1 MKGGVTAMAA
11 LAALSVAAA
20 SADPVPAAD
29 VHCHFITPGY
39 LALLERHDALM
50 DELYPIPAWSPE
62 ALGAFLDEAGI
73 GLAVLTSVAPQPHFG
88 DAAESAAACR
98 ELNDEA
104 ARLAA
109 ADPERLKWCAT
120 LPLPSVPEAVAEAE
134 RALDELGAAGVKL
147 PTNARGLYLG
157 DEALDPL
164 MAALDARG
172 AVAILHP
179 HRPEPFDAKL
189 ADGLPLAMFE
199 YPAETTRAL
208 ARLFAR
214 NVPARYP
221 NVKFIVPHAGAF
233 LPLALPRMR
242 AVHPIVRAKGYAG
255 EIDWDANLRSL
266 WFDLAGSPTAESV
279 RRLLALTTPD
289 RILYGS
295 DFPYAPAPALA
306 AGLAKLRAELAADPE
321 LAPHA
326 EAILAGNARR
336 LFASHAE
343 SAEFAE
349 PGPAVESH
357 AESAEFAEVS
367 DGAGSANP
375 PNLEP
380 SNLEPANMKTFE
392 PSLSNAIFRIAEIE
406 VKPEFLDAYLAAA
419 GDVGATSVREEP
431 GVLCIFP
438 MQDAEK
444 PTSIRIVE
452 IYRDE
457 AAYKAHLATPH
468 FLRYKTGTPHMID
481 SLRLAPMR
489 PLDPSIFPD
498 VFRKSPTPNTTAK

>member
-11 LAALSVAAA
+11 LAALSVAAV

-39 LALLERHDALM
+39 LALLERHGALM

-62 ALGAFLDEAGI
+62 ALGAFLDDAGI

-109 ADPERLKWCAT
+109 ADPARLKWCAT

-147 PTNARGLYLG
+147 PTNARRLYLG

-189 ADGLPLAMFE
+189 ADGLPLAMYE

-221 NVKFIVPHAGAF
+221 NVKFVVPHAGAF

-306 AGLAKLRAELAADPE
+306 AALGTLRKQLAADPE

-326 EAILAGNARR
+326 EAILGGNARR
-336 LFASHAE
+336 LFGIADESHAENAE
-343 SAEFAE
+343 SAES
-349 PGPAVESH
+349 GPADESH
-357 AESAEFAEVS
+357 AESAESPSRA
-367 DGAGSANP
+367 DNAH
-375 PNLEP
+375 EP
-380 SNLEPANMKTFE
+380 
-392 PSLSNAIFRIAEIE
+392 
-406 VKPEFLDAYLAAA
+406 
-419 GDVGATSVREEP
+419 
-431 GVLCIFP
+431 
-438 MQDAEK
+438 
-444 PTSIRIVE
+444 
-452 IYRDE
+452 
-457 AAYKAHLATPH
+457 
-468 FLRYKTGTPHMID
+468 
-481 SLRLAPMR
+481 
-489 PLDPSIFPD
+489 
-498 VFRKSPTPNTTAK
+498 

>member
-39 LALLERHDALM
+39 LALLEKHGALM

-62 ALGAFLDEAGI
+62 ALGAFLDGAGI

-109 ADPERLKWCAT
+109 ADPARLKWCAT

-189 ADGLPLAMFE
+189 ADGLPLAMVE

-221 NVKFIVPHAGAF
+221 NVKFVVPHAGAF

-343 SAEFAE
+343 SAKPAPTNQE
-349 PGPAVESH
+349 P
-357 AESAEFAEVS
+357 
-367 DGAGSANP
+367 
-375 PNLEP
+375 L
-380 SNLEPANMKTFE
+380 NMNAFE

-457 AAYKAHLATPH
+457 AAYKSHLATPH
-468 FLRYKTGTPHMID
+468 FLRYKTGTPHMIE

>member
-1 MKGGVTAMAA
+1 
-11 LAALSVAAA
+11 
-20 SADPVPAAD
+20 
-29 VHCHFITPGY
+29 
-39 LALLERHDALM
+39 
-50 DELYPIPAWSPE
+50 
-62 ALGAFLDEAGI
+62 
-73 GLAVLTSVAPQPHFG
+73 
-88 DAAESAAACR
+88 
-98 ELNDEA
+98 
-104 ARLAA
+104 
-109 ADPERLKWCAT
+109 
-120 LPLPSVPEAVAEAE
+120 
-134 RALDELGAAGVKL
+134 
-147 PTNARGLYLG
+147 
-157 DEALDPL
+157 

-189 ADGLPLAMFE
+189 ADGLPHAMYE
-199 YPAETTRAL
+199 YPAETTRSL

-214 NVPARYP
+214 NVPARFP
-221 NVKFIVPHAGAF
+221 NVKFVVPHTGAF

-266 WFDLAGSPTAESV
+266 WFDLAGAPTAESV

-306 AGLAKLRAELAADPE
+306 AGLAKLRAALAADPE

-336 LFASHAE
+336 LFESHAE
-343 SAEFAE
+343 SAE

-357 AESAEFAEVS
+357 AKSATSAKEEDTSRTSRTSREANQSAESAA
-367 DGAGSANP
+367 AIP
-375 PNLEP
+375 LR
-380 SNLEPANMKTFE
+380 
-392 PSLSNAIFRIAEIE
+392 AIFRIAEIE

-468 FLRYKTGTPHMID
+468 FLRYKTGTPHMIE

-489 PLDPSIFPD
+489 PLDPSIFPV
-498 VFRKSPTPNTTAK
+498 VFRKVPPPALPIRPNPTMP

>member
-1 MKGGVTAMAA
+1 MAA
-11 LAALSVAAA
+11 LAALSVTAA

-39 LALLERHDALM
+39 LALLERHGALM

-109 ADPERLKWCAT
+109 ADPARLKWCAT

-189 ADGLPLAMFE
+189 ADGLPLAMVE

-221 NVKFIVPHAGAF
+221 NVKFVVPHAGAF

-242 AVHPIVRAKGYAG
+242 AVHPIVRAKGFAG

-343 SAEFAE
+343 

-357 AESAEFAEVS
+357 AENAESSEP
-367 DGAGSANP
+367 GPANQ
-375 PNLEP
+375 EP
-380 SNLEPANMKTFE
+380 LNMKTFE

-468 FLRYKTGTPHMID
+468 FLRYKTGTPHMIE

-489 PLDPSIFPD
+489 PLDPSIFPV
-498 VFRKSPTPNTTAK
+498 VFRKVPPPALPIRPNPTMP

>member
-39 LALLERHDALM
+39 LALLERHGALM

-88 DAAESAAACR
+88 DAAEGAAACR

-109 ADPERLKWCAT
+109 ADPARLKWCAT

-189 ADGLPLAMFE
+189 AEGLPLAMYE

-221 NVKFIVPHAGAF
+221 NVKFVVPHAGAF

-255 EIDWDANLRSL
+255 EIDWDANLHSL

-343 SAEFAE
+343 S
-349 PGPAVESH
+349 GPA
-357 AESAEFAEVS
+357 
-367 DGAGSANP
+367 
-375 PNLEP
+375 
-380 SNLEPANMKTFE
+380 NLEPANMKTFE

-457 AAYKAHLATPH
+457 AAYKSHLATPH
-468 FLRYKTGTPHMID
+468 FLRYKTGTPHMIE

-489 PLDPSIFPD
+489 PLDPTIFPD
-498 VFRKSPTPNTTAK
+498 VFRKSPTQNTTAK

>member
-1 MKGGVTAMAA
+1 MKRVAMAMAA
-11 LAALSVAAA
+11 LAALSVTAA

-39 LALLERHDALM
+39 LALLERHGALM

-62 ALGAFLDEAGI
+62 ALGAFLDKAGI

-109 ADPERLKWCAT
+109 ADPARLKWCAT

-179 HRPEPFDAKL
+179 HRPKPFDTKL
-189 ADGLPLAMFE
+189 ADGLPLAMYE

-221 NVKFIVPHAGAF
+221 NVKFVVPHAGAF

-266 WFDLAGSPTAESV
+266 WFDLAGSPTAESI

-343 SAEFAE
+343 SAE
-349 PGPAVESH
+349 PGPA
-357 AESAEFAEVS
+357 
-367 DGAGSANP
+367 NQ
-375 PNLEP
+375 EP
-380 SNLEPANMKTFE
+380 LNMKTFE

-457 AAYKAHLATPH
+457 AAYKSHLATPH
-468 FLRYKTGTPHMID
+468 FLRYKTGTPHMIE

-498 VFRKSPTPNTTAK
+498 VFRKSPTPNTTAQ

>member
-1 MKGGVTAMAA
+1 MEHFADFARETHGQRPMNKLQTGAIVMTAAFMAE
-11 LAALSVAAA
+11 AAPPGNNGTL
-20 SADPVPAAD
+20 DMPAAD
-29 VHCHFITPGY
+29 VHCHFVTPGY
-39 LALLERHDALM
+39 LALLEKHGAQM

-62 ALGAFLDEAGI
+62 ALAAFLDEAGI

-98 ELNDEA
+98 EMNDEA

-109 ADPERLKWCAT
+109 ADPARIAWCAT
-120 LPLPSVPEAVAEAE
+120 LPLPSVAESVAEAE

-172 AVAILHP
+172 AVAVLHP

-189 ADGLPLAMFE
+189 AEGLPLAMYE

-221 NVKFIVPHAGAF
+221 NVKFVVPHAGAF
-233 LPLALPRMR
+233 LPLALPRMK

-255 EIDWDANLRSL
+255 EIDWVANLRSL

-295 DFPYAPAPALA
+295 DFPYAPSPALA
-306 AGLAKLRAELAADPE
+306 AVLGTLRKQLAADPE

-326 EAILAGNARR
+326 EAILGGNARR
-336 LFASHAE
+336 LFGIADEFHAENAE
-343 SAEFAE
+343 SAES
-349 PGPAVESH
+349 GPATAMETP
-357 AESAEFAEVS
+357 AMS
-367 DGAGSANP
+367 DTS
-375 PNLEP
+375 
-380 SNLEPANMKTFE
+380 MT
-392 PSLSNAIFRIAEIE
+392 NAIFRIAEIE

-419 GDVGATSVREEP
+419 ADVGATSVREEP
-431 GVLCIFP
+431 DVLCIFP
-438 MQDAEK
+438 MQDAER

-457 AAYKAHLATPH
+457 AAYQAHLATPH
-468 FLRYKTGTPHMID
+468 FLRYKTGTPHMIE

-489 PLDPSIFPD
+489 PLDPALFPD
-498 VFRKSPTPNTTAK
+498 VFRKSPTLNTTAR

>member
-39 LALLERHDALM
+39 LALLERHGALL

-73 GLAVLTSVAPQPHFG
+73 DLAVLTSVAPQPHFG

-109 ADPERLKWCAT
+109 ADPARLKWCAT

-134 RALDELGAAGVKL
+134 RTLDELGAAGVKL

-189 ADGLPLAMFE
+189 AEGLPLAMFE

-221 NVKFIVPHAGAF
+221 NVKFVVPHAGAF

-343 SAEFAE
+343 S
-349 PGPAVESH
+349 GPA
-357 AESAEFAEVS
+357 
-367 DGAGSANP
+367 
-375 PNLEP
+375 
-380 SNLEPANMKTFE
+380 NLEPANMKTFE

-457 AAYKAHLATPH
+457 AAYKSHLATPH
-468 FLRYKTGTPHMID
+468 FLRYKTGTPHMIE

-489 PLDPSIFPD
+489 PLDPSIFPN

>member
-1 MKGGVTAMAA
+1 MKRVAMAMAA
-11 LAALSVAAA
+11 AFATALCAHAVA
-20 SADPVPAAD
+20 PAAD

-62 ALGAFLDEAGI
+62 TLGAFLDGAGI

-88 DAAESAAACR
+88 DAAESVAACR

-109 ADPERLKWCAT
+109 ADPARLKWCAT
-120 LPLPSVPEAVAEAE
+120 LPLPSVPEAVAEAV

-189 ADGLPLAMFE
+189 ADGLPLAMVE

-221 NVKFIVPHAGAF
+221 NVKFVVPHAGAF

-326 EAILAGNARR
+326 EAILDGNARR

-343 SAEFAE
+343 
-349 PGPAVESH
+349 PGSAVESH
-357 AESAEFAEVS
+357 AESAEP
-367 DGAGSANP
+367 GPTNH
-375 PNLEP
+375 EP
-380 SNLEPANMKTFE
+380 LNMNAFE

-457 AAYKAHLATPH
+457 AAYKSHLATPH
-468 FLRYKTGTPHMID
+468 FLRYKTGTPHMIE

>member
-39 LALLERHDALM
+39 LALLERHGALM

-109 ADPERLKWCAT
+109 ADPARLKWCAT

-179 HRPEPFDAKL
+179 HRPEPFNAKL
-189 ADGLPLAMFE
+189 ADGLPLAMVE

-221 NVKFIVPHAGAF
+221 NVKFVVPHAGAF

-343 SAEFAE
+343 

-357 AESAEFAEVS
+357 AENAESAEP
-367 DGAGSANP
+367 GPANQ
-375 PNLEP
+375 EP
-380 SNLEPANMKTFE
+380 LNMKTFE

-468 FLRYKTGTPHMID
+468 FLRYKTGTPHMIE

>member
-1 MKGGVTAMAA
+1 MNKLQTGAIV
-11 LAALSVAAA
+11 LAAACMAEAAPPGDRGTL
-20 SADPVPAAD
+20 DPPAAD
-29 VHCHFITPGY
+29 VHCHVITPGY
-39 LALLERHDALM
+39 MAQLEKHGALM

-73 GLAVLTSVAPQPHFG
+73 GLAVLTSVA
-88 DAAESAAACR
+88 
-98 ELNDEA
+98 
-104 ARLAA
+104 
-109 ADPERLKWCAT
+109 
-120 LPLPSVPEAVAEAE
+120 
-134 RALDELGAAGVKL
+134 
-147 PTNARGLYLG
+147 
-157 DEALDPL
+157 
-164 MAALDARG
+164 
-172 AVAILHP
+172 ILHP

-189 ADGLPLAMFE
+189 AEGLPLAMYE

-221 NVKFIVPHAGAF
+221 NVKFVVPHAGAF
-233 LPLALPRMR
+233 LPLALPRMK
-242 AVHPIVRAKGYAG
+242 AVHPIVRAKGLAG

-266 WFDLAGSPTAESV
+266 WFDLAGAPTVESV

-326 EAILAGNARR
+326 EAILGGNARR
-336 LFASHAE
+336 LFGIAN
-343 SAEFAE
+343 
-349 PGPAVESH
+349 ESH
-357 AESAEFAEVS
+357 AESAEIS
-367 DGAGSANP
+367 GRAGSTSP
-375 PNLEP
+375 PPPKP
-380 SNLEPANMKTFE
+380 SNLEPANMKTCQ

-419 GDVGATSVREEP
+419 ADVGATSVHEEP

-438 MQDAEK
+438 MQDAER

-457 AAYKAHLATPH
+457 AAYKSHLATPH
-468 FLRYKTGTPHMID
+468 FLRYKTGTPHMIE

-489 PLDPSIFPD
+489 PLDHSLPPE
-498 VFRKSPTPNTTAK
+498 VFRKFQPEDIPAANIP

>member
-1 MKGGVTAMAA
+1 
-11 LAALSVAAA
+11 
-20 SADPVPAAD
+20 
-29 VHCHFITPGY
+29 
-39 LALLERHDALM
+39 M

-109 ADPERLKWCAT
+109 ADPARLKWCAT
-120 LPLPSVPEAVAEAE
+120 LPLPSVPEAVAEAV

-164 MAALDARG
+164 MEALDARG

-189 ADGLPLAMFE
+189 ADGLPLAMVE

-221 NVKFIVPHAGAF
+221 NVKFVVPHAGAF

-336 LFASHAE
+336 LFEPHAE

-349 PGPAVESH
+349 PGPAVASH
-357 AESAEFAEVS
+357 AESSEFAEVS
-367 DGAGSANP
+367 DGAGSASP

-380 SNLEPANMKTFE
+380 SNLEPANMKTFD

-468 FLRYKTGTPHMID
+468 FLRYKTGTPHMIE

-489 PLDPSIFPD
+489 PLDPSLPPE
-498 VFRKSPTPNTTAK
+498 VFRKIRPEDTPAANPLP

>member
-1 MKGGVTAMAA
+1 MAA
-11 LAALSVAAA
+11 LAALSVTAA

-39 LALLERHDALM
+39 LALLERHGALM

-109 ADPERLKWCAT
+109 ADPARLKWCAT

-189 ADGLPLAMFE
+189 ADGLPLAMVE

-221 NVKFIVPHAGAF
+221 NVKFVVPHAGAF

-343 SAEFAE
+343 

-357 AESAEFAEVS
+357 AENAESSEP
-367 DGAGSANP
+367 GPANQ
-375 PNLEP
+375 EP
-380 SNLEPANMKTFE
+380 LNMKTFE

-468 FLRYKTGTPHMID
+468 FLRYKTGTPHMIE

-489 PLDPSIFPD
+489 PLDPSIFPV
-498 VFRKSPTPNTTAK
+498 VFRKVPPPALPIRPNPTMP

>member
-39 LALLERHDALM
+39 LALLERHGALM

-109 ADPERLKWCAT
+109 ADPARLKWCAT

-164 MAALDARG
+164 MAALDVRG

-189 ADGLPLAMFE
+189 ADGLPLAMVE

-221 NVKFIVPHAGAF
+221 NVKFVVPHAGAF

-306 AGLAKLRAELAADPE
+306 AGLAKLRADLAADPE

-343 SAEFAE
+343 SAE
-349 PGPAVESH
+349 PGPA
-357 AESAEFAEVS
+357 
-367 DGAGSANP
+367 NQ
-375 PNLEP
+375 EP
-380 SNLEPANMKTFE
+380 LNMKTFE

-457 AAYKAHLATPH
+457 AAYKSHLATPH
-468 FLRYKTGTPHMID
+468 FLRYKTGTPHMIE

>member
-11 LAALSVAAA
+11 LAALSVTAA

-39 LALLERHDALM
+39 LALLERHGALL

-109 ADPERLKWCAT
+109 ADPARLKWCAT

-189 ADGLPLAMFE
+189 ADGLPLAMVE

-221 NVKFIVPHAGAF
+221 NVKFVVPHAGAF

-349 PGPAVESH
+349 
-357 AESAEFAEVS
+357 FS
-367 DGAGSANP
+367 DGAGSASP

-380 SNLEPANMKTFE
+380 SNLEPANMKTFD

-457 AAYKAHLATPH
+457 AAYKSHLATPH
-468 FLRYKTGTPHMID
+468 FLRYKTGTPHMIE

-489 PLDPSIFPD
+489 PLDPSLPPE
-498 VFRKSPTPNTTAK
+498 VFRKIRPEDTPAASPLP

>member
-11 LAALSVAAA
+11 LAALSVTAA

-39 LALLERHDALM
+39 LGLLERHDALM

-88 DAAESAAACR
+88 DAAESVAACR

-109 ADPERLKWCAT
+109 ADPARLKWCAT

-179 HRPEPFDAKL
+179 HRPEPFDGKL
-189 ADGLPLAMFE
+189 VDGLPLAMYE

-221 NVKFIVPHAGAF
+221 NVKFVVPHAGAF

-343 SAEFAE
+343 S
-349 PGPAVESH
+349 GPA
-357 AESAEFAEVS
+357 
-367 DGAGSANP
+367 
-375 PNLEP
+375 
-380 SNLEPANMKTFE
+380 NLEPANMKTFE

-468 FLRYKTGTPHMID
+468 FLRYKTGTPHMIE

-489 PLDPSIFPD
+489 PLDLSIFPD
-498 VFRKSPTPNTTAK
+498 VFRKSPTPNMTVK

>member
-1 MKGGVTAMAA
+1 MAA
-11 LAALSVAAA
+11 LAALSVTAA

-39 LALLERHDALM
+39 LALLERHGALM

-109 ADPERLKWCAT
+109 ADPARLKWCAT

-189 ADGLPLAMFE
+189 ADGLPLAMVE

-221 NVKFIVPHAGAF
+221 NVKFVVPHAGAF

-242 AVHPIVRAKGYAG
+242 AVHPIVRAKGFAG
-255 EIDWDANLRSL
+255 KPDDVDKCITDIKNKDAANTDDDPWAEEPETEELELVIRDSEPVRLPEGGSENCCQLPGRASKWHLHRSRCAERSVQILPLREGRGHSRSL
-266 WFDLAGSPTAESV
+266 
-279 RRLLALTTPD
+279 
-289 RILYGS
+289 
-295 DFPYAPAPALA
+295 
-306 AGLAKLRAELAADPE
+306 
-321 LAPHA
+321 
-326 EAILAGNARR
+326 
-336 LFASHAE
+336 
-343 SAEFAE
+343 
-349 PGPAVESH
+349 
-357 AESAEFAEVS
+357 
-367 DGAGSANP
+367 
-375 PNLEP
+375 
-380 SNLEPANMKTFE
+380 
-392 PSLSNAIFRIAEIE
+392 
-406 VKPEFLDAYLAAA
+406 
-419 GDVGATSVREEP
+419 
-431 GVLCIFP
+431 
-438 MQDAEK
+438 
-444 PTSIRIVE
+444 
-452 IYRDE
+452 
-457 AAYKAHLATPH
+457 
-468 FLRYKTGTPHMID
+468 
-481 SLRLAPMR
+481 
-489 PLDPSIFPD
+489 
-498 VFRKSPTPNTTAK
+498 

>member
-109 ADPERLKWCAT
+109 ADPARLKWCAT

-179 HRPEPFDAKL
+179 HRPEPFDGKL
-189 ADGLPLAMFE
+189 VDGLPLAMYE

-221 NVKFIVPHAGAF
+221 NVKFVVPHAGAF

-266 WFDLAGSPTAESV
+266 WFDLAGSPTAESA

-306 AGLAKLRAELAADPE
+306 AGLAKLRAALAADPE

-326 EAILAGNARR
+326 EAILVGNARR

-343 SAEFAE
+343 
-349 PGPAVESH
+349 PDPAVESH
-357 AESAEFAEVS
+357 AENAESAEPGPSVESHVENAE
-367 DGAGSANP
+367 SA
-375 PNLEP
+375 EP
-380 SNLEPANMKTFE
+380 GPATQEPVNMKTFE

-406 VKPEFLDAYLAAA
+406 VKPEYLDAYLAAA

-468 FLRYKTGTPHMID
+468 FLRYKTGTPHMIE